1 MSLQKRFKSRYPK
14 ANFADFKTEDF
25 FGKPNIFFHN
35 KAGDEETAVFDDDGK
50 DFRSSIYFSKEMKRQ
65 LGLAPGFP
73 LELTHNPNP
82 KLEIPAVP
90 FNSET
95 RESGALKDALVQQE
109 IYVTP
114 SDKFKIKFRDIFTD
128 TVITHRSS
136 HESRRWLAGPNF
148 EYFPQQ
154 LNFAF
159 FCATTGCG
167 LSRRIL
173 FEDKMRD
180 GKNDLTDSELILPP
194 QVRSFFWFHV
204 YFTVRRILF
213 ELGGVQNSLP
223 LPGDSAFS
231 QTENKYD
238 IPSFERICAEFG
250 ISPNAD
256 FRFTR
261 GSNHDLG
268 SVFEYFTNSG
278 YIKTPFKYPSK
289 ETKFEDEGGRA
300 SDGNLVPYIENTE
313 ARNQYEYFLCPVSH
327 GLTSAGLSRINQSI
341 ESFCYAILG
350 SQVDARSSISGSQ
363 GSAIETQ
370 RQFLSMVEDA
380 IRNPDI
386 SKSVQRF
393 QLAIESAKVRLDLA
407 ISPGLWLLP
416 SKMVVNTESVVG
428 YNNKL
433 KKATSFMRIGVNSD
447 LNIPVRRSAPK
458 HNFGSGAVKLP
469 HSGVET
475 QETKETRV
483 PKSDSE
489 AGVKLRTKEKQV
501 PKSDSDNKREASE
514 AAGEASDSKA
524 GAKLRTHCFNFAR
537 DQFECFDYCRRWVSL
552 VSFQMNLSLLF
563 GAFDLLLSR
572 SDYARTNT
580 GWLNFQ
586 KIIHPVFIFNE
597 STIPSEGLWPEPSSE
612 LYEFATLRLFASF
625 VYDFVAIKSPLNLT
639 SLNKFEI
646 PRGRHANR

>member
-25 FGKPNIFFHN
+25 FGKPNIFFRE
-35 KAGDEETAVFDDDGK
+35 GDEETAVFDDDGK

-90 FNSET
+90 FNSKAGEAIET
-95 RESGALKDALVQQE
+95 RGTGALKDALVQQE

-114 SDKFKIKFRDIFTD
+114 SDKFKIKFRDIFSD

-223 LPGDSAFS
+223 LPGDTAFN

-261 GSNHDLG
+261 GDNHGLG

-278 YIKTPFKYPSK
+278 YIKTPYKYPAK

-350 SQVDARSSISGSQ
+350 SQVDVRSSIAGSQ
-363 GSAIETQ
+363 GSSIETQ
-370 RQFLSMVEDA
+370 RQFLSMIEDA

-433 KKATSFMRIGVNSD
+433 KKATSFMRIGINSD

-483 PKSDSE
+483 VKSDSE
-489 AGVKLRTKEKQV
+489 AGVTKETQV
-501 PKSDSDNKREASE
+501 TKSETSDSETREAGETKTVSTSHE
-514 AAGEASDSKA
+514 TNLNVLIIVAGGLAW
-524 GAKLRTHCFNFAR
+524 F
-537 DQFECFDYCRRWVSL
+537 
-552 VSFQMNLSLLF
+552 LF
-563 GAFDLLLSR
+563 R
-572 SDYARTNT
+572 
-580 GWLNFQ
+580 
-586 KIIHPVFIFNE
+586 
-597 STIPSEGLWPEPSSE
+597 
-612 LYEFATLRLFASF
+612 
-625 VYDFVAIKSPLNLT
+625 
-639 SLNKFEI
+639 
-646 PRGRHANR
+646 

>member
-1 MSLQKRFKSRYPK
+1 MSLQKRFKARYPK

-25 FGKPNIFFHN
+25 FGKPNIFFRE
-35 KAGDEETAVFDDDGK
+35 GDEGTTVFDDDGK
-50 DFRSSIYFSKEMKRQ
+50 DFRPSIYFSKEMKRQ

-95 RESGALKDALVQQE
+95 REASETLKTLKDALVQQE

-114 SDKFKIKFRDIFTD
+114 SEKFKIKFRDIFTD

-148 EYFPQQ
+148 EYWPQQ

-159 FCATTGCG
+159 FAATTGCG
-167 LSRRIL
+167 VSRRIL

-180 GKNDLTDSELILPP
+180 GKNDLTDSELKLPP
-194 QVRSFFWFHV
+194 QVRSFFWFHI

-213 ELGGVQNSLP
+213 ELGGPQNSLP
-223 LPGDSAFS
+223 LPGDTAFS

-238 IPSFERICAEFG
+238 IPSFERICAELG

-256 FRFTR
+256 FRFKR
-261 GSNHDLG
+261 GDNHGLG

-278 YIKTPFKYPSK
+278 YTKTPFKYPSK

-350 SQVDARSSISGSQ
+350 SQVDVRSSISGSQ

-386 SKSVQRF
+386 SKSVQRL

-416 SKMVVNTESVVG
+416 SKMVVNTENVVG

-433 KKATSFMRIGVNSD
+433 KKATTFMRIGVNSD
-447 LNIPVRRSAPK
+447 LNIPVRRSTQK
-458 HNFGSGAVKLP
+458 HNLGSRAVKLP

-475 QETKETRV
+475 QNNNQENKAKQATATENPATAELEKAKQPGR
-483 PKSDSE
+483 SSE
-489 AGVKLRTKEKQV
+489 QAKLRTK
-501 PKSDSDNKREASE
+501 
-514 AAGEASDSKA
+514 
-524 GAKLRTHCFNFAR
+524 T
-537 DQFECFDYCRRWVSL
+537 VST
-552 VSFQMNLSLLF
+552 SHENNLNVLIIIVGGLAWFLF
-563 GAFDLLLSR
+563 R
-572 SDYARTNT
+572 
-580 GWLNFQ
+580 
-586 KIIHPVFIFNE
+586 
-597 STIPSEGLWPEPSSE
+597 
-612 LYEFATLRLFASF
+612 
-625 VYDFVAIKSPLNLT
+625 
-639 SLNKFEI
+639 
-646 PRGRHANR
+646 

>member
-1 MSLQKRFKSRYPK
+1 MSLQKRFKARYPK
-14 ANFADFKTEDF
+14 ANFAVFKTGDF
-25 FGKPNIFFHN
+25 FGKPNIFFQE
-35 KAGDEETAVFDDDGK
+35 GDEGTTVFDDDGK
-50 DFRSSIYFSKEMKRQ
+50 DFRSSIRFSKEMKRQ

-90 FNSET
+90 FNSEADNT
-95 RESGALKDALVQQE
+95 ETLNTLKDALVQQE

-114 SDKFKIKFRDIFTD
+114 SEKFKIKFRDIFTD

-148 EYFPQQ
+148 EYWPQT

-159 FCATTGCG
+159 FIATTGCG
-167 LSRRIL
+167 VSRRIL

-180 GKNDLTDSELILPP
+180 GKNDLTDSELKIPP

-213 ELGGVQNSLP
+213 ELGGPQNSLP
-223 LPGDSAFS
+223 LPGDTAFS

-261 GSNHDLG
+261 GDNHGLG

-278 YIKTPFKYPSK
+278 YTKTPFKYPSK

-350 SQVDARSSISGSQ
+350 SQVDVRSSISGSQ

-380 IRNPDI
+380 IRNPEI

-393 QLAIESAKVRLDLA
+393 QLAIQSAKVRLDLA

-433 KKATSFMRIGVNSD
+433 KKATKRMRIGVNSD
-447 LNIPVRRSAPK
+447 LNIPVRRSIQK
-458 HNFGSGAVKLP
+458 HNLGSRAVKLP

-475 QETKETRV
+475 RV
-483 PKSDSE
+483 VKS
-489 AGVKLRTKEKQV
+489 KTKEKQV
-501 PKSDSDNKREASE
+501 PKSNS
-514 AAGEASDSKA
+514 GA
-524 GAKLRTHCFNFAR
+524 GAKHRTSEKSKTTETR
-537 DQFECFDYCRRWVSL
+537 DSETGDSGAGVTKETSETKTVST
-552 VSFQMNLSLLF
+552 SHETNLNVLIIVAGGLAWFLF
-563 GAFDLLLSR
+563 R
-572 SDYARTNT
+572 
-580 GWLNFQ
+580 
-586 KIIHPVFIFNE
+586 
-597 STIPSEGLWPEPSSE
+597 
-612 LYEFATLRLFASF
+612 
-625 VYDFVAIKSPLNLT
+625 
-639 SLNKFEI
+639 
-646 PRGRHANR
+646 

>member
-1 MSLQKRFKSRYPK
+1 MSLQKRFKARYPK
-14 ANFADFKTEDF
+14 ANFADFKTGDF
-25 FGKPNIFFHN
+25 FGKPNIFFREGDSE
-35 KAGDEETAVFDDDGK
+35 AGYEETTVFDDDGK

-95 RESGALKDALVQQE
+95 LNTIKDNLVQQE

-114 SDKFKIKFRDIFTD
+114 SEKFKIKFRDIFTD
-128 TVITHRSS
+128 TVIIHRSS

-148 EYFPQQ
+148 EYWPQT

-159 FCATTGCG
+159 FVATTGCG
-167 LSRRIL
+167 VSRRIL

-213 ELGGVQNSLP
+213 ELGGPQNSLP
-223 LPGDSAFS
+223 LPGDTAFS

-261 GSNHDLG
+261 GDNHGLG
-268 SVFEYFTNSG
+268 SVFEYFSYSG
-278 YIKTPFKYPSK
+278 YTKTPFKYPSK

-350 SQVDARSSISGSQ
+350 SQVDVRSPISGSQ

-370 RQFLSMVEDA
+370 RQFLSMVEDG

-447 LNIPVRRSAPK
+447 LNIPVRRSALK
-458 HNFGSGAVKLP
+458 HNLGSRAVKLP

-475 QETKETRV
+475 QETKEKQV
-483 PKSDSE
+483 VKSNSG
-489 AGVKLRTKEKQV
+489 AGAKHRTKETQV
-501 PKSDSDNKREASE
+501 PKSRTSETRDSETGEAASE
-514 AAGEASDSKA
+514 TKTVSTSHETNLNVLIIVAGGLAW
-524 GAKLRTHCFNFAR
+524 F
-537 DQFECFDYCRRWVSL
+537 
-552 VSFQMNLSLLF
+552 LF
-563 GAFDLLLSR
+563 R
-572 SDYARTNT
+572 
-580 GWLNFQ
+580 
-586 KIIHPVFIFNE
+586 
-597 STIPSEGLWPEPSSE
+597 
-612 LYEFATLRLFASF
+612 
-625 VYDFVAIKSPLNLT
+625 
-639 SLNKFEI
+639 
-646 PRGRHANR
+646 

>member
-1 MSLQKRFKSRYPK
+1 
-14 ANFADFKTEDF
+14 
-25 FGKPNIFFHN
+25 
-35 KAGDEETAVFDDDGK
+35 
-50 DFRSSIYFSKEMKRQ
+50 MKRQ

-82 KLEIPAVP
+82 KLEIPAVS
-90 FNSET
+90 FNSEAAT
-95 RESGALKDALVQQE
+95 GALKEALVQQE
-109 IYVTP
+109 IYVAP
-114 SDKFKIKFRDIFTD
+114 SEKFKIKFRDIFTD

-148 EYFPQQ
+148 EYWPQT

-167 LSRRIL
+167 VSRRIL

-180 GKNDLTDSELILPP
+180 GKNDLTDSELKLPP
-194 QVRSFFWFHV
+194 QVRSFFLV
-204 YFTVRRILF
+204 
-213 ELGGVQNSLP
+213 
-223 LPGDSAFS
+223 SAFS

-261 GSNHDLG
+261 GDNHGLG

-278 YIKTPFKYPSK
+278 YTKTPFKYPSK

-350 SQVDARSSISGSQ
+350 SQVDVRSSIAGSQ

-433 KKATSFMRIGVNSD
+433 KKATTFMRIGINSD

-458 HNFGSGAVKLP
+458 HNLGSRAVKLP

-475 QETKETRV
+475 RV
-483 PKSDSE
+483 VKSDSG
-489 AGVKLRTKEKQV
+489 AGAKLRTKEKQV
-501 PKSDSDNKREASE
+501 VKSKTSDREFGDRESGDSG
-514 AAGEASDSKA
+514 AG
-524 GAKLRTHCFNFAR
+524 
-537 DQFECFDYCRRWVSL
+537 
-552 VSFQMNLSLLF
+552 
-563 GAFDLLLSR
+563 
-572 SDYARTNT
+572 
-580 GWLNFQ
+580 
-586 KIIHPVFIFNE
+586 
-597 STIPSEGLWPEPSSE
+597 
-612 LYEFATLRLFASF
+612 
-625 VYDFVAIKSPLNLT
+625 
-639 SLNKFEI
+639 
-646 PRGRHANR
+646 

>member
-1 MSLQKRFKSRYPK
+1 MSLQKRFKARYPK
-14 ANFADFKTEDF
+14 ANFADFKTGDF
-25 FGKPNIFFHN
+25 FGKPNIFFQE
-35 KAGDEETAVFDDDGK
+35 GDEGTTVFDDDGK
-50 DFRSSIYFSKEMKRQ
+50 DFRPSIYFSKEMKRQ

-90 FNSET
+90 FNSEAAT
-95 RESGALKDALVQQE
+95 GALKDALVQQE

-114 SDKFKIKFRDIFTD
+114 SEKFKIKFRDIFTD

-167 LSRRIL
+167 VSRRIL

-180 GKNDLTDSELILPP
+180 GKNDLTDSELKLPP

-223 LPGDSAFS
+223 LPGDTAFN

-250 ISPNAD
+250 ISPNSD

-261 GSNHDLG
+261 GDNHGLG

-278 YIKTPFKYPSK
+278 YTKTPFKYPSK
-289 ETKFEDEGGRA
+289 EKKFKDEGGRA

-350 SQVDARSSISGSQ
+350 SQVDVRSSISGSQ

-386 SKSVQRF
+386 SKPVQRF

-447 LNIPVRRSAPK
+447 LNIPTRRSALK
-458 HNFGSGAVKLP
+458 HNLGSGAVKLP

-475 QETKETRV
+475 PETKETTVKQSKTVKPAKQQAETKETRV
-483 PKSDSE
+483 VKSDSG
-489 AGVKLRTKEKQV
+489 AGATAELEQAKPRTK
-501 PKSDSDNKREASE
+501 
-514 AAGEASDSKA
+514 
-524 GAKLRTHCFNFAR
+524 F
-537 DQFECFDYCRRWVSL
+537 VS
-552 VSFQMNLSLLF
+552 
-563 GAFDLLLSR
+563 
-572 SDYARTNT
+572 
-580 GWLNFQ
+580 
-586 KIIHPVFIFNE
+586 
-597 STIPSEGLWPEPSSE
+597 
-612 LYEFATLRLFASF
+612 
-625 VYDFVAIKSPLNLT
+625 T
-639 SLNKFEI
+639 S
-646 PRGRHANR
+646 HANNLNVLIIIAGGLAWFLFR

>member
-14 ANFADFKTEDF
+14 ANFADFKTKDF
-25 FGKPNIFFHN
+25 FGKTNIFFHN

-90 FNSET
+90 FHDEASET
-95 RESGALKDALVQQE
+95 LHTLKDALVQQE

-114 SDKFKIKFRDIFTD
+114 SDKFKIKFRDIFSD

-148 EYFPQQ
+148 EYYPQQ

-159 FCATTGCG
+159 YCATTGCG
-167 LSRRIL
+167 VSQRIL

-213 ELGGVQNSLP
+213 EMGGVQNSLP
-223 LPGDSAFS
+223 LPGDSAFN

-238 IPSFERICAEFG
+238 IPSFQRICAEFG

-256 FRFTR
+256 FRFTK
-261 GSNHDLG
+261 GDNHGLG

-278 YIKTPFKYPSK
+278 YFKTPFKYPSK
-289 ETKFEDEGGRA
+289 TAKFEDEGGCA

-313 ARNQYEYFLCPVSH
+313 ARYQYEYFICPISH

-341 ESFCYAILG
+341 ESFCYSILG
-350 SQVDARSSISGSQ
+350 AQVNVRSSIAGSQ
-363 GSAIETQ
+363 GSSIEAK

-380 IRNPDI
+380 IRNPDLG
-386 SKSVQRF
+386 KSVQRF

-407 ISPGLWLLP
+407 ISPGTWLFP
-416 SKMVVNTESVVG
+416 SKMVVNTESVVS

-433 KKATSFMRIGVNSD
+433 KKATSFMKIGVNSD
-447 LNIPVRRSAPK
+447 LNIPVKLSAPK

-475 QETKETRV
+475 QINKQE
-483 PKSDSE
+483 
-489 AGVKLRTKEKQV
+489 TKEKQV
-501 PKSDSDNKREASE
+501 TKSDSDSETGE
-514 AAGEASDSKA
+514 AAGETKETQVTKSEAKTVSPSHETNLNVLIIVA
-524 GAKLRTHCFNFAR
+524 GGLAWF
-537 DQFECFDYCRRWVSL
+537 
-552 VSFQMNLSLLF
+552 LF
-563 GAFDLLLSR
+563 R
-572 SDYARTNT
+572 
-580 GWLNFQ
+580 
-586 KIIHPVFIFNE
+586 
-597 STIPSEGLWPEPSSE
+597 
-612 LYEFATLRLFASF
+612 
-625 VYDFVAIKSPLNLT
+625 
-639 SLNKFEI
+639 
-646 PRGRHANR
+646 

>member
-1 MSLQKRFKSRYPK
+1 MSLQKRFKARYPK

-35 KAGDEETAVFDDDGK
+35 KASDSEAGYEETAVFDDDGE

-90 FNSET
+90 FNGET
-95 RESGALKDALVQQE
+95 INTIKDALVQQE

-114 SDKFKIKFRDIFTD
+114 SEKFKIKFRDIFTD

-148 EYFPQQ
+148 EYWPQT

-159 FCATTGCG
+159 FAATTGCG
-167 LSRRIL
+167 VSRRIL

-180 GKNDLTDSELILPP
+180 GKNDLTDSELKLPP

-223 LPGDSAFS
+223 LPGDTAFS

-261 GSNHDLG
+261 GDNNGLG

-289 ETKFEDEGGRA
+289 QTKFEDEGGRA

-313 ARNQYEYFLCPVSH
+313 ARNQYEYFLYPVSH

-350 SQVDARSSISGSQ
+350 SQVDVRSSIAGSQ

-370 RQFLSMVEDA
+370 RQFLSTVEDA

-416 SKMVVNTESVVG
+416 PKMVVNTESVVG

-433 KKATSFMRIGVNSD
+433 KKATTFMRIGVNSD
-447 LNIPVRRSAPK
+447 LNIPVRRSALK
-458 HNFGSGAVKLP
+458 HNLGSRAVKLP

-475 QETKETRV
+475 RV
-483 PKSDSE
+483 VKSDSG
-489 AGVKLRTKEKQV
+489 AGAKLRTKEKQV
-501 PKSDSDNKREASE
+501 PKSKTSDREFGDRESGDSGCGAWK
-514 AAGEASDSKA
+514 AGESQAAAEVTKETKTVSTSHETNLNVLIIVA
-524 GAKLRTHCFNFAR
+524 GGLAWF
-537 DQFECFDYCRRWVSL
+537 
-552 VSFQMNLSLLF
+552 LF
-563 GAFDLLLSR
+563 R
-572 SDYARTNT
+572 
-580 GWLNFQ
+580 
-586 KIIHPVFIFNE
+586 
-597 STIPSEGLWPEPSSE
+597 
-612 LYEFATLRLFASF
+612 
-625 VYDFVAIKSPLNLT
+625 
-639 SLNKFEI
+639 
-646 PRGRHANR
+646 

>member
-1 MSLQKRFKSRYPK
+1 MSLQKRFKTRYPK
-14 ANFADFKTEDF
+14 ANFADFKTGDF

-95 RESGALKDALVQQE
+95 REYGAALNTLKDALVQKE

-114 SDKFKIKFRDIFTD
+114 SEKFKIKFRDIFTD

-148 EYFPQQ
+148 EYWPQT

-159 FCATTGCG
+159 FAATTGCG
-167 LSRRIL
+167 VSRRIL

-180 GKNDLTDSELILPP
+180 GKNDLTDSELKLPP

-223 LPGDSAFS
+223 LPGDTAFS

-261 GSNHDLG
+261 GDNHGLG

-278 YIKTPFKYPSK
+278 YTKTPFKYPSK

-350 SQVDARSSISGSQ
+350 SQVDVRSSISGSQ

-416 SKMVVNTESVVG
+416 SKIVVNTESVVG

-433 KKATSFMRIGVNSD
+433 KKATSFMKIGVNSD
-447 LNIPVRRSAPK
+447 LNIPVRRSALK
-458 HNFGSGAVKLP
+458 HNLGSRAVKLL

-475 QETKETRV
+475 RV
-483 PKSDSE
+483 VKSDSG
-489 AGVKLRTKEKQV
+489 AGAKPRTKEKQV
-501 PKSDSDNKREASE
+501 PKSKTSETREASE
-514 AAGEASDSKA
+514 TRDSETGEAASETKTVSTLHETNLNVLIIVA
-524 GAKLRTHCFNFAR
+524 GGLAWF
-537 DQFECFDYCRRWVSL
+537 
-552 VSFQMNLSLLF
+552 LF
-563 GAFDLLLSR
+563 R
-572 SDYARTNT
+572 
-580 GWLNFQ
+580 
-586 KIIHPVFIFNE
+586 
-597 STIPSEGLWPEPSSE
+597 
-612 LYEFATLRLFASF
+612 
-625 VYDFVAIKSPLNLT
+625 
-639 SLNKFEI
+639 
-646 PRGRHANR
+646 

>member
-1 MSLQKRFKSRYPK
+1 MSLQKRFKARYPK
-14 ANFADFKTEDF
+14 ANFADFKTGDF
-25 FGKPNIFFHN
+25 FGKPNIFFQE
-35 KAGDEETAVFDDDGK
+35 GDEGTTVFDDDGK

-90 FNSET
+90 FNSEAAT
-95 RESGALKDALVQQE
+95 GAALHTLKDALVQQE

-114 SDKFKIKFRDIFTD
+114 SEKFKIKFRDIFTD

-167 LSRRIL
+167 VSRRIL
-173 FEDKMRD
+173 IEDKMRD

-223 LPGDSAFS
+223 LPGDTAFN

-261 GSNHDLG
+261 GDNHGLG

-278 YIKTPFKYPSK
+278 YTKTPFKYPSK

-300 SDGNLVPYIENTE
+300 SDGNLVPYIQNTE

-350 SQVDARSSISGSQ
+350 SQVDVRSSISGSQ

-393 QLAIESAKVRLDLA
+393 QLTIESAKVRLDLA

-433 KKATSFMRIGVNSD
+433 KKATTFMRIGVNSD
-447 LNIPVRRSAPK
+447 LNIPVRRSALK
-458 HNFGSGAVKLP
+458 QNLGSRAVKLP

-475 QETKETRV
+475 QD
-483 PKSDSE
+483 SDRESGE
-489 AGVKLRTKEKQV
+489 AAGATAELEKAKLRTKEKQV
-501 PKSDSDNKREASE
+501 VKSETKEKQVPKSKTSERGEASETREASE
-514 AAGEASDSKA
+514 TK
-524 GAKLRTHCFNFAR
+524 T
-537 DQFECFDYCRRWVSL
+537 VST
-552 VSFQMNLSLLF
+552 SHETNLNVL
-563 GAFDLLLSR
+563 
-572 SDYARTNT
+572 
-580 GWLNFQ
+580 
-586 KIIHPVFIFNE
+586 I
-597 STIPSEGLWPEPSSE
+597 
-612 LYEFATLRLFASF
+612 
-625 VYDFVAIKSPLNLT
+625 FVAGGLAWFL
-639 SLNKFEI
+639 F
-646 PRGRHANR
+646 R

>member
-1 MSLQKRFKSRYPK
+1 MSLQKRFKARYPK
-14 ANFADFKTEDF
+14 ANFADFKTGDF
-25 FGKPNIFFHN
+25 FGKPNIFFQE
-35 KAGDEETAVFDDDGK
+35 GDEGTTVFDDDGK

-90 FNSET
+90 FHGEADNSET
-95 RESGALKDALVQQE
+95 LNTIKDALVQQE

-148 EYFPQQ
+148 EYWPQT

-167 LSRRIL
+167 VSRRIL

-180 GKNDLTDSELILPP
+180 GKNDLTDSELKIPP

-223 LPGDSAFS
+223 LPGDTAFS

-261 GSNHDLG
+261 GDNHGLG
-268 SVFEYFTNSG
+268 SVFEYFSYSG
-278 YIKTPFKYPSK
+278 YTKTPFKYPSK

-313 ARNQYEYFLCPVSH
+313 AGNQYEYFLCPVSH

-350 SQVDARSSISGSQ
+350 SQVDVRSSISGSQ

-433 KKATSFMRIGVNSD
+433 KKATKRMRIGVNSD
-447 LNIPVRRSAPK
+447 LNIPVRRSTQK
-458 HNFGSGAVKLP
+458 HNLGSRAVKLP

-475 QETKETRV
+475 R
-483 PKSDSE
+483 DSG
-489 AGVKLRTKEKQV
+489 AGATAELEKAKLRTKETQV
-501 PKSDSDNKREASE
+501 VKSEKSE
-514 AAGEASDSKA
+514 KTEKSEKSEKSEVKAVSTSHENNLNVLIIVA
-524 GAKLRTHCFNFAR
+524 GALAWF
-537 DQFECFDYCRRWVSL
+537 
-552 VSFQMNLSLLF
+552 LF
-563 GAFDLLLSR
+563 R
-572 SDYARTNT
+572 
-580 GWLNFQ
+580 
-586 KIIHPVFIFNE
+586 
-597 STIPSEGLWPEPSSE
+597 
-612 LYEFATLRLFASF
+612 
-625 VYDFVAIKSPLNLT
+625 
-639 SLNKFEI
+639 
-646 PRGRHANR
+646 

>member
-1 MSLQKRFKSRYPK
+1 MSLQKRFKARYPK
-14 ANFADFKTEDF
+14 ANFADFKTGEF
-25 FGKPNIFFHN
+25 FGKPNIFFQE
-35 KAGDEETAVFDDDGK
+35 GDEGTTVFDDDGK

-95 RESGALKDALVQQE
+95 REASETLNTIKDNLVQQE

-114 SDKFKIKFRDIFTD
+114 SEKFKIKFRDIFTD

-148 EYFPQQ
+148 EYWPQT

-159 FCATTGCG
+159 FIATTGCG
-167 LSRRIL
+167 VSRRIL

-180 GKNDLTDSELILPP
+180 GKNDLTDSELKIPP
-194 QVRSFFWFHV
+194 QVRRFFWFHV

-213 ELGGVQNSLP
+213 ELGGPQNSLP
-223 LPGDSAFS
+223 LPGDTAFS

-261 GSNHDLG
+261 GDNHGLG
-268 SVFEYFTNSG
+268 SVFEYFSYSG
-278 YIKTPFKYPSK
+278 YTKTPFKYPSK

-350 SQVDARSSISGSQ
+350 SQVDVRSSISGSQ

-393 QLAIESAKVRLDLA
+393 QLAIQSAKVRLDLA

-433 KKATSFMRIGVNSD
+433 KKATTFMRIGVNSD
-447 LNIPVRRSAPK
+447 LNIPVRRSTQK
-458 HNFGSGAVKLP
+458 HNLGSRAVKLP

-475 QETKETRV
+475 Q
-483 PKSDSE
+483 DSG
-489 AGVKLRTKEKQV
+489 AGATAELEKAKHRTKEKQV
-501 PKSDSDNKREASE
+501 VKSRTKETQVYKSKTRETRDSETRE
-514 AAGEASDSKA
+514 
-524 GAKLRTHCFNFAR
+524 
-537 DQFECFDYCRRWVSL
+537 
-552 VSFQMNLSLLF
+552 
-563 GAFDLLLSR
+563 
-572 SDYARTNT
+572 
-580 GWLNFQ
+580 
-586 KIIHPVFIFNE
+586 
-597 STIPSEGLWPEPSSE
+597 SSE
-612 LYEFATLRLFASF
+612 TKTVSTSHETNLNVLIIVAGGLAWFLF
-625 VYDFVAIKSPLNLT
+625 
-639 SLNKFEI
+639 
-646 PRGRHANR
+646 R

>member
-1 MSLQKRFKSRYPK
+1 MSLQKRFKARYPK
-14 ANFADFKTEDF
+14 ANFADFKTGDF
-25 FGKPNIFFHN
+25 FGKPNIFFQE
-35 KAGDEETAVFDDDGK
+35 GDEGTTVFDDDGK
-50 DFRSSIYFSKEMKRQ
+50 DFRSSIYLSKEMKRQ

-90 FNSET
+90 FNSEIRD
-95 RESGALKDALVQQE
+95 RESGEAATGALKDALVQQE

-148 EYFPQQ
+148 EYWPQT

-159 FCATTGCG
+159 FVATTGCG
-167 LSRRIL
+167 VSRRIL

-180 GKNDLTDSELILPP
+180 GKNDLTDSELKIPP

-213 ELGGVQNSLP
+213 ELGGPQNSLP
-223 LPGDSAFS
+223 LPGDTVFS

-261 GSNHDLG
+261 GDNHGLG
-268 SVFEYFTNSG
+268 SVFEYFSYSG
-278 YIKTPFKYPSK
+278 YTKTPFKYPSK

-350 SQVDARSSISGSQ
+350 SQVYVRSSISGSQ
-363 GSAIETQ
+363 GSPIETQ

-407 ISPGLWLLP
+407 INPGLWLLP

-433 KKATSFMRIGVNSD
+433 KKATKRMRIGVNSD
-447 LNIPVRRSAPK
+447 LNIPVRRSALK
-458 HNFGSGAVKLP
+458 HNFGSRAVKLP

-475 QETKETRV
+475 RN
-483 PKSDSE
+483 SDRESADRE
-489 AGVKLRTKEKQV
+489 SGVAAAGTELRTKETQV
-501 PKSDSDNKREASE
+501 VKSEKSEKSE
-514 AAGEASDSKA
+514 AKAVSTSHENNLNVLIIVA
-524 GAKLRTHCFNFAR
+524 GALAWF
-537 DQFECFDYCRRWVSL
+537 
-552 VSFQMNLSLLF
+552 LF
-563 GAFDLLLSR
+563 R
-572 SDYARTNT
+572 
-580 GWLNFQ
+580 
-586 KIIHPVFIFNE
+586 
-597 STIPSEGLWPEPSSE
+597 
-612 LYEFATLRLFASF
+612 
-625 VYDFVAIKSPLNLT
+625 
-639 SLNKFEI
+639 
-646 PRGRHANR
+646 

>member
-1 MSLQKRFKSRYPK
+1 MSLQKRFKARYPK

-35 KAGDEETAVFDDDGK
+35 KTGDGTTVFDDDGK
-50 DFRSSIYFSKEMKRQ
+50 DFRSSIFFSKEMKRQ

-73 LELTHNPNP
+73 LELTYNPNP

-95 RESGALKDALVQQE
+95 LNSEAGGTGALKDNLVQQE

-128 TVITHRSS
+128 TVITHKSS

-148 EYFPQQ
+148 EYWSQT

-167 LSRRIL
+167 VSRRIL

-180 GKNDLTDSELILPP
+180 GKNDLTDSELKIPP

-213 ELGGVQNSLP
+213 ELGGPQNSLP
-223 LPGDSAFS
+223 LPGDTAFN

-261 GSNHDLG
+261 GDNHGLG
-268 SVFEYFTNSG
+268 SVFEYFSYSG
-278 YIKTPFKYPSK
+278 YTKTPFKYPSK
-289 ETKFEDEGGRA
+289 ETKFADEGGRA

-350 SQVDARSSISGSQ
+350 SQVDVRSSISGSQ

-380 IRNPDI
+380 IRNPNI

-393 QLAIESAKVRLDLA
+393 QLAIQSAKVRLDLA

-416 SKMVVNTESVVG
+416 SKMVLNTESVVG

-433 KKATSFMRIGVNSD
+433 KKATAFMRIGVNSD
-447 LNIPVRRSAPK
+447 LNIPVRRSAQK
-458 HNFGSGAVKLP
+458 HNLGSRAVKLP

-475 QETKETRV
+475 RV
-483 PKSDSE
+483 VKS
-489 AGVKLRTKEKQV
+489 GTKEKQV
-501 PKSDSDNKREASE
+501 VKSNS
-514 AAGEASDSKA
+514 GA
-524 GAKLRTHCFNFAR
+524 GAKHRTSEKSKTTETR
-537 DQFECFDYCRRWVSL
+537 DSETGDSGAGVTKETSETKTVST
-552 VSFQMNLSLLF
+552 SHETNLNVLIIVAGGLAWFLF
-563 GAFDLLLSR
+563 R
-572 SDYARTNT
+572 
-580 GWLNFQ
+580 
-586 KIIHPVFIFNE
+586 
-597 STIPSEGLWPEPSSE
+597 
-612 LYEFATLRLFASF
+612 
-625 VYDFVAIKSPLNLT
+625 
-639 SLNKFEI
+639 
-646 PRGRHANR
+646 

>member
-1 MSLQKRFKSRYPK
+1 MSLQKRFKARYPK
-14 ANFADFKTEDF
+14 ANFADFKTGDF
-25 FGKPNIFFHN
+25 FGKPNIFFQE
-35 KAGDEETAVFDDDGK
+35 GDEGTTVFDDDGK

-95 RESGALKDALVQQE
+95 RESGALKDNLVQQE

-114 SDKFKIKFRDIFTD
+114 SEKFKIKFRDIFTD

-159 FCATTGCG
+159 FAATTGCG
-167 LSRRIL
+167 VSRRIL

-180 GKNDLTDSELILPP
+180 GKNDLTNSELKLPP

-213 ELGGVQNSLP
+213 ELGGPQNSLP
-223 LPGDSAFS
+223 LPGDTAFS

-261 GSNHDLG
+261 GDNHGLG
-268 SVFEYFTNSG
+268 SVFEYFSYSG
-278 YIKTPFKYPSK
+278 YTKTPFKYPSK

-350 SQVDARSSISGSQ
+350 SQVDVRSSISGSQ

-433 KKATSFMRIGVNSD
+433 KKATTFMRIGVNSD
-447 LNIPVRRSAPK
+447 LNIPVRRSAQK
-458 HNFGSGAVKLP
+458 HNFGRGAVKLP

-475 QETKETRV
+475 QNSGAGATAELEAKPEQSSEKAKHRTKETQV
-483 PKSDSE
+483 VKSEKSEKIEKSEKSE
-489 AGVKLRTKEKQV
+489 ATAELEAKPERSSEKA
-501 PKSDSDNKREASE
+501 KSVSTSHENNLNVLIIV
-514 AAGEASDSKA
+514 A
-524 GAKLRTHCFNFAR
+524 GALAWF
-537 DQFECFDYCRRWVSL
+537 
-552 VSFQMNLSLLF
+552 LF
-563 GAFDLLLSR
+563 R
-572 SDYARTNT
+572 
-580 GWLNFQ
+580 
-586 KIIHPVFIFNE
+586 
-597 STIPSEGLWPEPSSE
+597 
-612 LYEFATLRLFASF
+612 
-625 VYDFVAIKSPLNLT
+625 
-639 SLNKFEI
+639 
-646 PRGRHANR
+646 

>member
-1 MSLQKRFKSRYPK
+1 MSLQKRFKARYPK
-14 ANFADFKTEDF
+14 ANFADFKTGDF

-35 KAGDEETAVFDDDGK
+35 KAGDGTTVFDDDGK
-50 DFRSSIYFSKEMKRQ
+50 DFRSSIFFSKEMKRQ

-73 LELTHNPNP
+73 LELTYNPNP

-95 RESGALKDALVQQE
+95 INTIKENLVQQE

-128 TVITHRSS
+128 TVITHKSS

-148 EYFPQQ
+148 EYWPQT

-167 LSRRIL
+167 VSRRIL

-180 GKNDLTDSELILPP
+180 GKNDLTDSELKIPP

-213 ELGGVQNSLP
+213 ELGGPQNSLP
-223 LPGDSAFS
+223 LPGDTAFS

-261 GSNHDLG
+261 GDNHGLG
-268 SVFEYFTNSG
+268 SVFEYFSYSG
-278 YIKTPFKYPSK
+278 YTKTPFKYPSK
-289 ETKFEDEGGRA
+289 ETKFADEGGRA

-350 SQVDARSSISGSQ
+350 SQVDVRSSISGSQ

-380 IRNPDI
+380 IRNPNI

-393 QLAIESAKVRLDLA
+393 QLAIQSAKVRLDLA

-416 SKMVVNTESVVG
+416 SKMVLNTESVVG

-433 KKATSFMRIGVNSD
+433 KKATTFMRIGVNSD
-447 LNIPVRRSAPK
+447 LNIPVRRSTQK
-458 HNFGSGAVKLP
+458 HNLGSRAVKLP

-475 QETKETRV
+475 Q
-483 PKSDSE
+483 DSG
-489 AGVKLRTKEKQV
+489 AGATAELEKAKHRTKEKQV
-501 PKSDSDNKREASE
+501 VKSRTKEKQVSKSKTRETRDSETRE
-514 AAGEASDSKA
+514 
-524 GAKLRTHCFNFAR
+524 
-537 DQFECFDYCRRWVSL
+537 
-552 VSFQMNLSLLF
+552 
-563 GAFDLLLSR
+563 
-572 SDYARTNT
+572 
-580 GWLNFQ
+580 
-586 KIIHPVFIFNE
+586 
-597 STIPSEGLWPEPSSE
+597 SSE
-612 LYEFATLRLFASF
+612 TKTVSTPHETNLNVLIIVAGGLAWFLF
-625 VYDFVAIKSPLNLT
+625 
-639 SLNKFEI
+639 
-646 PRGRHANR
+646 R

>member
-1 MSLQKRFKSRYPK
+1 MSLQKRFKARYPK
-14 ANFADFKTEDF
+14 ANFADFKTGDF
-25 FGKPNIFFHN
+25 FGKPNIFFQE
-35 KAGDEETAVFDDDGK
+35 GDEGTTVFDDDGK

-90 FNSET
+90 FNSEADNSET
-95 RESGALKDALVQQE
+95 LNTIKDNLVQQE

-114 SDKFKIKFRDIFTD
+114 SEKFKINFRDIFTD

-148 EYFPQQ
+148 EYWPQT
-154 LNFAF
+154 LNFVF
-159 FCATTGCG
+159 YCATTGCG
-167 LSRRIL
+167 VSRRIL

-180 GKNDLTDSELILPP
+180 GKNDLTDSELKIPP

-213 ELGGVQNSLP
+213 ELGGPQNSLP
-223 LPGDSAFS
+223 LPGDTAFS

-261 GSNHDLG
+261 GDNHGLG
-268 SVFEYFTNSG
+268 SVFEYFSYSG
-278 YIKTPFKYPSK
+278 YTKTPFKYPSK

-313 ARNQYEYFLCPVSH
+313 AGNQYEYFLCPVSH

-350 SQVDARSSISGSQ
+350 SQVDVRSSISGSQ

-380 IRNPDI
+380 IRNPEI

-447 LNIPVRRSAPK
+447 LTIPVRRSAPK
-458 HNFGSGAVKLP
+458 HNLGSRAVKLP

-475 QETKETRV
+475 RV
-483 PKSDSE
+483 VKS
-489 AGVKLRTKEKQV
+489 GTKEKQV
-501 PKSDSDNKREASE
+501 VKSNS
-514 AAGEASDSKA
+514 GA
-524 GAKLRTHCFNFAR
+524 GAKHRTSETR
-537 DQFECFDYCRRWVSL
+537 DRESGVAAASETKTVST
-552 VSFQMNLSLLF
+552 SHETNLNVLIIVAGGLAWFLF
-563 GAFDLLLSR
+563 R
-572 SDYARTNT
+572 
-580 GWLNFQ
+580 
-586 KIIHPVFIFNE
+586 
-597 STIPSEGLWPEPSSE
+597 
-612 LYEFATLRLFASF
+612 
-625 VYDFVAIKSPLNLT
+625 
-639 SLNKFEI
+639 
-646 PRGRHANR
+646 

>member
-1 MSLQKRFKSRYPK
+1 MSLQKRFKARYPK
-14 ANFADFKTEDF
+14 ANFADFKTGDF
-25 FGKPNIFFHN
+25 FGKPNIFFQE
-35 KAGDEETAVFDDDGK
+35 GDEGTTVFDDDGK

-95 RESGALKDALVQQE
+95 RESGALKDNLVQQE

-114 SDKFKIKFRDIFTD
+114 SEKLKINFRDIFTD

-148 EYFPQQ
+148 EYWPQT

-159 FCATTGCG
+159 FIATTGCG
-167 LSRRIL
+167 VSRRIL

-180 GKNDLTDSELILPP
+180 GKNDLTDSELKIPP

-213 ELGGVQNSLP
+213 ELGGPQNSLP
-223 LPGDSAFS
+223 LPGDTAFS

-238 IPSFERICAEFG
+238 IPSFKRICAEFG

-261 GSNHDLG
+261 GDNHGLG
-268 SVFEYFTNSG
+268 SVFEYFSYSG
-278 YIKTPFKYPSK
+278 YTKTPFKYPSK

-341 ESFCYAILG
+341 ESFCFAILG
-350 SQVDARSSISGSQ
+350 SQVDVRSSISGSQ

-433 KKATSFMRIGVNSD
+433 KKATTFMRIGVNSD
-447 LNIPVRRSAPK
+447 LNIPVRRSTQK
-458 HNFGSGAVKLP
+458 HNLGSRAVKLP

-475 QETKETRV
+475 Q
-483 PKSDSE
+483 DSG
-489 AGVKLRTKEKQV
+489 AGAKLRTKEKQV
-501 PKSDSDNKREASE
+501 VKSRTKETQV
-514 AAGEASDSKA
+514 SKSNSGA
-524 GAKLRTHCFNFAR
+524 GAKHRTRETR
-537 DQFECFDYCRRWVSL
+537 D
-552 VSFQMNLSLLF
+552 
-563 GAFDLLLSR
+563 
-572 SDYARTNT
+572 
-580 GWLNFQ
+580 
-586 KIIHPVFIFNE
+586 
-597 STIPSEGLWPEPSSE
+597 SETRESSE
-612 LYEFATLRLFASF
+612 TKTVSTSHETNLNVLIIVAGGLAWFLF
-625 VYDFVAIKSPLNLT
+625 
-639 SLNKFEI
+639 
-646 PRGRHANR
+646 R

>member
-90 FNSET
+90 FHDET

-136 HESRRWLAGPNF
+136 HESRRWLASPNF
-148 EYFPQQ
+148 EYYPQQ

-223 LPGDSAFS
+223 LPGDTAFN

-250 ISPNAD
+250 ISPNTD

-261 GSNHDLG
+261 GDNHGLG

-278 YIKTPFKYPSK
+278 YTKTPFKYPSK

-350 SQVDARSSISGSQ
+350 SQVDVRSSISGSQ

-416 SKMVVNTESVVG
+416 SKMVVNTESVVA

-447 LNIPVRRSAPK
+447 LNIPVRHSALK
-458 HNFGSGAVKLP
+458 HNLGSRAVKLP

-483 PKSDSE
+483 VKSDSDSE
-489 AGVKLRTKEKQV
+489 AGEAAGVKLRTKEKQV
-501 PKSDSDNKREASE
+501 PKS
-514 AAGEASDSKA
+514 EASDVKSEASKAA
-524 GAKLRTHCFNFAR
+524 GAKLRTKT
-537 DQFECFDYCRRWVSL
+537 VST
-552 VSFQMNLSLLF
+552 SHETNLNVLIIVAGGLAWFLF
-563 GAFDLLLSR
+563 R
-572 SDYARTNT
+572 
-580 GWLNFQ
+580 
-586 KIIHPVFIFNE
+586 
-597 STIPSEGLWPEPSSE
+597 
-612 LYEFATLRLFASF
+612 
-625 VYDFVAIKSPLNLT
+625 
-639 SLNKFEI
+639 
-646 PRGRHANR
+646 

>member
-1 MSLQKRFKSRYPK
+1 MSLQKRFKARYPK
-14 ANFADFKTEDF
+14 ANFADFKTGDF

-90 FNSET
+90 FNSEALHT
-95 RESGALKDALVQQE
+95 LKDALVQQE

-114 SDKFKIKFRDIFTD
+114 SEKFKIKFRDIFTD

-148 EYFPQQ
+148 EYWPQQ

-159 FCATTGCG
+159 FAATTGCG
-167 LSRRIL
+167 VSRRIL

-180 GKNDLTDSELILPP
+180 GKNDLTDSELKLPP

-213 ELGGVQNSLP
+213 ELGGPQNSLP
-223 LPGDSAFS
+223 LPGDTAFS

-238 IPSFERICAEFG
+238 IPSFERICAEFC

-261 GSNHDLG
+261 GDNHGLG

-278 YIKTPFKYPSK
+278 YTKTPYEYPSK

-350 SQVDARSSISGSQ
+350 SQVDVRSSISGSQ

-433 KKATSFMRIGVNSD
+433 KKATTFMRIGINSD
-447 LNIPVRRSAPK
+447 LNIPLRRSAPK
-458 HNFGSGAVKLP
+458 HNLGSRAVKLP

-475 QETKETRV
+475 QNNNQENKAAETAKPERS
-483 PKSDSE
+483 SDPATADAEPGKPE
-489 AGVKLRTKEKQV
+489 ATENLEKAKLRTKTVSTSHENNLNV
-501 PKSDSDNKREASE
+501 LIII
-514 AAGEASDSKA
+514 AGGLAW
-524 GAKLRTHCFNFAR
+524 F
-537 DQFECFDYCRRWVSL
+537 
-552 VSFQMNLSLLF
+552 LF
-563 GAFDLLLSR
+563 R
-572 SDYARTNT
+572 
-580 GWLNFQ
+580 
-586 KIIHPVFIFNE
+586 
-597 STIPSEGLWPEPSSE
+597 
-612 LYEFATLRLFASF
+612 
-625 VYDFVAIKSPLNLT
+625 
-639 SLNKFEI
+639 
-646 PRGRHANR
+646 

>member
-14 ANFADFKTEDF
+14 ANFADFKTKDF
-25 FGKPNIFFHN
+25 FGKTNIFFRN

-90 FNSET
+90 FNSEARD
-95 RESGALKDALVQQE
+95 RESGEAAGALKDALVQQE

-128 TVITHRSS
+128 TMITHRSS

-148 EYFPQQ
+148 EYYPQQ

-159 FCATTGCG
+159 YCATTGCG
-167 LSRRIL
+167 VSQRIL

-223 LPGDSAFS
+223 LPGDPAFN

-238 IPSFERICAEFG
+238 IRSFEPICAEFG

-256 FRFTR
+256 FRFTK
-261 GSNHDLG
+261 GDNHGLG
-268 SVFEYFTNSG
+268 SVFEYFTYSG
-278 YIKTPFKYPSK
+278 YFKTPYKYPSK
-289 ETKFEDEGGRA
+289 TAKFEDEGGRA

-313 ARNQYEYFLCPVSH
+313 TRNQYEYFICPISH

-341 ESFCYAILG
+341 ESFCFAILG
-350 SQVDARSSISGSQ
+350 SQVNVRSSIAGSQ
-363 GSAIETQ
+363 GSSIETQ
-370 RQFLSMVEDA
+370 REFLSLVEDA
-380 IRNPDI
+380 IRNPDLG
-386 SKSVQRF
+386 KSVQRF
-393 QLAIESAKVRLDLA
+393 QLAIESAEVRLDLA
-407 ISPGLWLLP
+407 ISPGTWLLP

-433 KKATSFMRIGVNSD
+433 KKATSFMKIGVNSD
-447 LNIPVRRSAPK
+447 LNIPVRRSTPK
-458 HNFGSGAVKLP
+458 HNFGTGAVKLP

-475 QETKETRV
+475 QNNYQE
-483 PKSDSE
+483 
-489 AGVKLRTKEKQV
+489 TKEKQV
-501 PKSDSDNKREASE
+501 TATAKPVKQLEKQAETKETQVTKSETKTVYTSHETNLNVLIII
-514 AAGEASDSKA
+514 AGGLAW
-524 GAKLRTHCFNFAR
+524 F
-537 DQFECFDYCRRWVSL
+537 
-552 VSFQMNLSLLF
+552 LF
-563 GAFDLLLSR
+563 R
-572 SDYARTNT
+572 
-580 GWLNFQ
+580 
-586 KIIHPVFIFNE
+586 
-597 STIPSEGLWPEPSSE
+597 
-612 LYEFATLRLFASF
+612 
-625 VYDFVAIKSPLNLT
+625 
-639 SLNKFEI
+639 
-646 PRGRHANR
+646 

>member
-1 MSLQKRFKSRYPK
+1 MSLQKRFKARYPK
-14 ANFADFKTEDF
+14 ANFADFKTGDF
-25 FGKPNIFFHN
+25 FGKPNIFFHSE
-35 KAGDEETAVFDDDGK
+35 AGEGTTVFDDDGK
-50 DFRSSIYFSKEMKRQ
+50 DFRSSIFFSKEMKRQ

-73 LELTHNPNP
+73 LELTLNPNP

-95 RESGALKDALVQQE
+95 REASETLNTIKDNLVQQE

-128 TVITHRSS
+128 TVITHKSS

-148 EYFPQQ
+148 EYWPQT

-167 LSRRIL
+167 VSRRIL

-180 GKNDLTDSELILPP
+180 GKNDLTDSELKIPP

-213 ELGGVQNSLP
+213 ELGGPQNSLP
-223 LPGDSAFS
+223 LPGDTAFS

-261 GSNHDLG
+261 GDNHGLG
-268 SVFEYFTNSG
+268 SVFEYFSYSG
-278 YIKTPFKYPSK
+278 YTKTPFKYPSK
-289 ETKFEDEGGRA
+289 ETKFVDEGGRA

-350 SQVDARSSISGSQ
+350 SQVDVRSSISGSQ

-380 IRNPDI
+380 IRNPNI

-393 QLAIESAKVRLDLA
+393 QLAIQSAKVRLNLA

-433 KKATSFMRIGVNSD
+433 KKATTFMRIGVNSD
-447 LNIPVRRSAPK
+447 LNIPVRRSTQK
-458 HNFGSGAVKLP
+458 HNLGSRAVKLP

-475 QETKETRV
+475 Q
-483 PKSDSE
+483 DSG
-489 AGVKLRTKEKQV
+489 AGAKHRTKEKQV
-501 PKSDSDNKREASE
+501 VKSRTKETQVSKSKTRETRDSETRE
-514 AAGEASDSKA
+514 
-524 GAKLRTHCFNFAR
+524 
-537 DQFECFDYCRRWVSL
+537 
-552 VSFQMNLSLLF
+552 
-563 GAFDLLLSR
+563 
-572 SDYARTNT
+572 
-580 GWLNFQ
+580 
-586 KIIHPVFIFNE
+586 
-597 STIPSEGLWPEPSSE
+597 SSE
-612 LYEFATLRLFASF
+612 TKTVSTSHETNLIVLIIVAGGLAWFLF
-625 VYDFVAIKSPLNLT
+625 
-639 SLNKFEI
+639 
-646 PRGRHANR
+646 R